1 MVKLS
6 HRKRYNKIIT
16 FEKQNAKQYIFSA
29 GALSNKNIINA
40 LLLT

>member
-6 HRKRYNKIIT
+6 RRKRYNKIIT
-16 FEKQNAKQYIFSA
+16 FENENAKQYIFSA